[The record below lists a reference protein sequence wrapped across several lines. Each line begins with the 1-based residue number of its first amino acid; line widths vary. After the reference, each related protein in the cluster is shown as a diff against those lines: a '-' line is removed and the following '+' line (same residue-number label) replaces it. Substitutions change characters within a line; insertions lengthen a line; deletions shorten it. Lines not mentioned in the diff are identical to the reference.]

1 MTSQHRKGFV
11 SIPYS
16 MGLGRAAAE
25 FAKAGWAPPNPGQTL
40 GELSN
45 PAALSTAPHQA
56 PSPPVGDG
64 ITFTSSPSD
73 NQIFAG
79 YVTSLIS
86 SPSLGSQQ
94 HKRGIAPSHI
104 LRLPASCSPVWKSC
118 SDSYSLPRR
127 SSSSAAKPCWNL
139 DEKSLHNREK

>member
-1 MTSQHRKGFV
+1 
-11 SIPYS
+11 

-25 FAKAGWAPPNPGQTL
+25 LAKAGWAPPNPGQTL

-64 ITFTSSPSD
+64 ITFTSSPSN

-79 YVTSLIS
+79 YVTHPWFLW
-86 SPSLGSQQ
+86 GATTT
-94 HKRGIAPSHI
+94 RGG
-104 LRLPASCSPVWKSC
+104 LLPVT
-118 SDSYSLPRR
+118 Y
-127 SSSSAAKPCWNL
+127 
-139 DEKSLHNREK
+139 